1 MKIIDLHLDIADIYK
16 TFKYSVDDFYNPES
30 DAPITL
36 KKLQDAGISIIGP
49 TLYFD
54 KGFIASSFYDGVKEY
69 FRFYSELF
77 SRSNAF
83 YSIKSSSDLM
93 HENNGRGRIGF
104 IYTIEGFDCL
114 RTPDD
119 VDEMYDLGVRC
130 FGPTWNNDN
139 LYASGR
145 LSKNDAGITTQ
156 GNEVLRKLNNHK
168 KAILDISHL
177 SYNSIK
183 DADKMFNGIIIA
195 THSNAAGIYNWSRKN
210 LSDDEIQIVVD
221 RGGAVGL
228 FPLVASIGGQGT
240 FEDLYRHLDYIAGK
254 WGINYVGFTSDIYP
268 LPEYPFA
275 NGYKDVLIMKELQK
289 FLLTKLSVPDVQ
301 RVMHDN
307 WLRVLRQAL

>member
-16 TFKYSVDDFYNPES
+16 TFKYSIDDFYNPES

-54 KGFIASSFYDGVKEY
+54 KGFIASTFYDGVKGY

-77 SRSNAF
+77 SRFNAF
-83 YSIKSSSDLM
+83 YSIKSSLDLV
-93 HENNGRGRIGF
+93 NDADKNRQIGY
-104 IYTIEGFDCL
+104 IYAIEGFDCL

-145 LSKNDAGITTQ
+145 SSKNDAGITTQ

-168 KAILDISHL
+168 KAMLDISHL

-195 THSNAAGIYNWSRKN
+195 THSNAAGVYNWSRKN

-221 RGGAVGL
+221 RGGVVGL
-228 FPLVASIGGQGT
+228 FPLIASIGGQGT
-240 FEDLYRHLDYIAGK
+240 FEDLYRHFEYIAGK
-254 WGINYVGFTSDIYP
+254 WGIEYVGFTSDIYP
-268 LPEYPFA
+268 LQEYPFA
-275 NGYKDVLIMKELQK
+275 NGYKDVLIMKELQN
-289 FLLTKLSVPDVQ
+289 FLLTKLSVQDVQ

-307 WLRVLRQAL
+307 WIRVLKRAL